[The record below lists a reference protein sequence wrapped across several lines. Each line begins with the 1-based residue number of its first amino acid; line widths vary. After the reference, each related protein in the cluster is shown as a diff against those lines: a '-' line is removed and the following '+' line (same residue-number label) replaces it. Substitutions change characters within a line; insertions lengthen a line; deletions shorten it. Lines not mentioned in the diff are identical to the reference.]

1 MSPVKINF
9 ILSLSA
15 TRKIQKFTLQK
26 KKMIKG
32 ATFKYCRIS
41 STDAR
46 VQTTFLS
53 SIIDF
58 IGHRVKSQDTV
69 KKEIVSKIEP
79 FMH

>member
-1 MSPVKINF
+1 
-9 ILSLSA
+9 
-15 TRKIQKFTLQK
+15 
-26 KKMIKG
+26 MIKG
-32 ATFKYCRIS
+32 TTFKYCRIS